1 MSPWTSNAS
10 WILVPTEALGIEEV
24 CLSMAKERILMLEQ
38 EKAQRKQWVLVL
50 KNKDLEKFN

>member
-1 MSPWTSNAS
+1 
-10 WILVPTEALGIEEV
+10 VPIGALGIEEV
-24 CLSMAKERILMLEQ
+24 CLSMAKEPIPMLEQ

>member
-1 MSPWTSNAS
+1 
-10 WILVPTEALGIEEV
+10 
-24 CLSMAKERILMLEQ
+24 MLEQ